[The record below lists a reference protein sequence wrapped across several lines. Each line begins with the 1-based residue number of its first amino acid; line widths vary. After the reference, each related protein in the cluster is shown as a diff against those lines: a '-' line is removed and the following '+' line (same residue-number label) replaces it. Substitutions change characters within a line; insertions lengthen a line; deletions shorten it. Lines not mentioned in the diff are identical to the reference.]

1 MAGPKPV
8 TPLQLPGP
16 TPPLAPLRDWELVV
30 PTIAQKVARVG
41 QHRGRDGEIRHGV
54 QSGAG
59 FKDMGNHVHR
69 KRDGRYAA
77 WYFRASG

>member
-1 MAGPKPV
+1 MIKWISTHVPALTRSAMV
-8 TPLQLPGP
+8 YL
-16 TPPLAPLRDWELVV
+16 V

-59 FKDMGNHVHR
+59 FKNMGNHVHR